1 MPRTTIT
8 SLFGTSP
15 VKPLQQHMEA
25 VLRCVHELAL
35 HRSRAAA
42 RTGTRARDQQGKIS
56 RLEQDADT
64 LKRELRLNLPRSL
77 FMPVS
82 RRDLLEVLRMQ
93 DYIANTAKD
102 VAGLIL
108 GRKMEIPEVIGAD
121 FLGFVKRGI
130 DASRQ
135 AQTAINELDE
145 LVETGF
151 HGNEVKLVE
160 SMIKTLDEIEGDA
173 DEIEV
178 RIRAGLLSVEKSH
191 APGGRDLPL
200 QGDRHGGET
209 GRLRTAGRQP
219 SRTDAGTLR
228 GSAWNSNTA

>member
-25 VLRCVHELAL
+25 VQICVNELVPFIEAVL
-35 HRSRAAA
+35 DKDWD
-42 RTGTRARDQQGKIS
+42 RAREQQGKIS
-56 RLEQDADT
+56 RLEQQADT

-102 VAGLIL
+102 VAGLML
-108 GRKMEIPEVIGAD
+108 GRRMEIPEHIGAD

-178 RIRAGLLSVEKSH
+178 RIRAGLLSVEKSLH
-191 APGGRDLPL
+191 PVDVVFLYKVIDTVGKLADYAQRVGS
-200 QGDRHGGET
+200 
-209 GRLRTAGRQP
+209 RLELMLAR
-219 SRTDAGTLR
+219 
-228 GSAWNSNTA
+228 

>member
-25 VLRCVHELAL
+25 VQLCVNELVPFIEAVL
-35 HRSRAAA
+35 DKDWD
-42 RTGTRARDQQGKIS
+42 RAREQQGKIS
-56 RLEQDADT
+56 RLEQQADT

-102 VAGLIL
+102 VAGLML
-108 GRKMEIPEVIGAD
+108 GRKMEIPGLIGAD
-121 FLGFVKRGI
+121 FLGFVKRSI

-151 HGNEVKLVE
+151 HGNEVRLVE

-178 RIRAGLLSVEKSH
+178 RIRAGLLSVEKSLH
-191 APGGRDLPL
+191 PVDVIFLYKVIDTVGKLADYAQRVGS
-200 QGDRHGGET
+200 
-209 GRLRTAGRQP
+209 RLELMLAR
-219 SRTDAGTLR
+219 
-228 GSAWNSNTA
+228 

>member
-25 VLRCVHELAL
+25 VQTCVNELVPFIEAVL
-35 HRSRAAA
+35 DKDWD
-42 RTGTRARDQQGKIS
+42 RAREQQGKIS
-56 RLEQDADT
+56 RLEQQADT

-102 VAGLIL
+102 VAGLML
-108 GRKMEIPEVIGAD
+108 GRKMEIPELIGAD

-151 HGNEVKLVE
+151 HGNEVRLVE

-173 DEIEV
+173 DALEV
-178 RIRAGLLSVEKSH
+178 RIRAGLLSVEKSLH
-191 APGGRDLPL
+191 PVDVVFLYKVIDTVGKLADYAQRVGS
-200 QGDRHGGET
+200 
-209 GRLRTAGRQP
+209 RLELMLAR
-219 SRTDAGTLR
+219 
-228 GSAWNSNTA
+228 

>member
-25 VLRCVHELAL
+25 VQTCVNELVPFIEAVL
-35 HRSRAAA
+35 DKDWD
-42 RTGTRARDQQGKIS
+42 RAREQQGKIS
-56 RLEQDADT
+56 RLEQQADT

-102 VAGLIL
+102 VAGLML
-108 GRKMEIPEVIGAD
+108 GRKMEIPVLIGGD

-151 HGNEVKLVE
+151 HGNEVRLVE

-173 DEIEV
+173 DALEV
-178 RIRAGLLSVEKSH
+178 RIRAGLLSVEKSLH
-191 APGGRDLPL
+191 PVDVVFLYKVIDTVGKLADYAQRVGS
-200 QGDRHGGET
+200 
-209 GRLRTAGRQP
+209 RLELMLAR
-219 SRTDAGTLR
+219 
-228 GSAWNSNTA
+228 

>member
-25 VLRCVHELAL
+25 VQICVNELVPFIEAVL
-35 HRSRAAA
+35 EKDWD
-42 RTGTRARDQQGKIS
+42 RAREQQGRIS
-56 RLEQDADT
+56 RLEQQADT

-102 VAGLIL
+102 VAGLML
-108 GRKMEIPEVIGAD
+108 GRRMEIPEHIGAD

-178 RIRAGLLSVEKSH
+178 RIRAGLLSVEKSLH
-191 APGGRDLPL
+191 PVDVVFLYKVIDTVGKLADYAQRVGS
-200 QGDRHGGET
+200 
-209 GRLRTAGRQP
+209 RLELMLAR
-219 SRTDAGTLR
+219 
-228 GSAWNSNTA
+228 

>member
-8 SLFGTSP
+8 SLFGSSP

-25 VLRCVHELAL
+25 VQRCVNELIPFIEAAL
-35 HRSRAAA
+35 RQDWDQA
-42 RTGTRARDQQGKIS
+42 RQLQLKIS
-56 RLEQDADT
+56 RLEQEADT

-102 VAGLIL
+102 VAGLML
-108 GRKMEIPEVIGAD
+108 GRKMVIPEHIGAD
-121 FLGFVKRGI
+121 FLGFVMRGI
-130 DASRQ
+130 DAARQ

-151 HGNEVKLVE
+151 HGNEVRLVE

-173 DEIEV
+173 DEIEI
-178 RIRAGLLSVEKSH
+178 RIRAGLLSVEKTLHPVDVIFLYKVIDTVGKLADYAQRVGS
-191 APGGRDLPL
+191 
-200 QGDRHGGET
+200 
-209 GRLRTAGRQP
+209 RLELMLAR
-219 SRTDAGTLR
+219 
-228 GSAWNSNTA
+228 

>member
-25 VLRCVHELAL
+25 VQICVNELVPFIEAVL
-35 HRSRAAA
+35 EKDWD
-42 RTGTRARDQQGKIS
+42 RAREQQGKIS
-56 RLEQDADT
+56 RLEQQADT

-77 FMPVS
+77 FMPMS

-102 VAGLIL
+102 VAGLML
-108 GRKMEIPEVIGAD
+108 GRKMEVPELIGAD

-151 HGNEVKLVE
+151 HGNEVRLVE

-178 RIRAGLLSVEKSH
+178 RIRAGLLSVEKSLH
-191 APGGRDLPL
+191 PVDVIFLYKVIDTVGKLADYAQRVGS
-200 QGDRHGGET
+200 
-209 GRLRTAGRQP
+209 RLELMLAR
-219 SRTDAGTLR
+219 
-228 GSAWNSNTA
+228 

>member
-25 VLRCVHELAL
+25 VQICVNELVPFIEAVL
-35 HRSRAAA
+35 EKDWD
-42 RTGTRARDQQGKIS
+42 RAREQQGKIS
-56 RLEQDADT
+56 RLEQQADT

-77 FMPVS
+77 FMPMS

-102 VAGLIL
+102 VAGLML
-108 GRKMEIPEVIGAD
+108 GRKMEVPELIGAD

-151 HGNEVKLVE
+151 HGNEVRLVE

-178 RIRAGLLSVEKSH
+178 RIRAGLLSVEKSLH
-191 APGGRDLPL
+191 PVDVVFLYKVIDTVGKLADYAQRVGS
-200 QGDRHGGET
+200 
-209 GRLRTAGRQP
+209 RLELMLAR
-219 SRTDAGTLR
+219 
-228 GSAWNSNTA
+228 

>member
-25 VLRCVHELAL
+25 VQLCVNELVPFIEAVL
-35 HRSRAAA
+35 EKDWN
-42 RTGTRARDQQGKIS
+42 RAREQQGKIS
-56 RLEQDADT
+56 RLEQQADT

-102 VAGLIL
+102 VAGLML
-108 GRKMEIPEVIGAD
+108 GRKMEIPGLIGTD
-121 FLGFVKRGI
+121 FLGFVKRSI

-151 HGNEVKLVE
+151 HGNEVRLVE

-178 RIRAGLLSVEKSH
+178 RIRAGLLSVEKTLHPVDVIFLYKVIDTVGKLADYAQRVGS
-191 APGGRDLPL
+191 
-200 QGDRHGGET
+200 
-209 GRLRTAGRQP
+209 RLELMLAR
-219 SRTDAGTLR
+219 
-228 GSAWNSNTA
+228 

>member
-25 VLRCVHELAL
+25 VQICVNELVPFIEAVLRNDWD
-35 HRSRAAA
+35 
-42 RTGTRARDQQGKIS
+42 RAREQQGKIS
-56 RLEQDADT
+56 RLEQQADT

-102 VAGLIL
+102 VAGLML
-108 GRKMEIPEVIGAD
+108 GRKMEVPELIGAD

-151 HGNEVKLVE
+151 HGNEVRLVE

-178 RIRAGLLSVEKSH
+178 RIRAGLLSVEKSLH
-191 APGGRDLPL
+191 PVDVVFLYKVIDTVGKLADYAQRVGS
-200 QGDRHGGET
+200 
-209 GRLRTAGRQP
+209 RLEVMLAR
-219 SRTDAGTLR
+219 
-228 GSAWNSNTA
+228 

>member
-25 VLRCVHELAL
+25 VQTCVNELVPFIEAVLRNDWD
-35 HRSRAAA
+35 
-42 RTGTRARDQQGKIS
+42 RAREQQGRIS
-56 RLEQDADT
+56 RLEQQADT

-102 VAGLIL
+102 VAGLML
-108 GRKMEIPEVIGAD
+108 GRKMEIPELIGAD

-130 DASRQ
+130 DAARQ

-151 HGNEVKLVE
+151 HGNEVRLVE

-173 DEIEV
+173 DDLEV
-178 RIRAGLLSVEKSH
+178 RIRAGLLSVEKSLH
-191 APGGRDLPL
+191 PVDVIFLYKVIDTVGKLADYAQRVGS
-200 QGDRHGGET
+200 
-209 GRLRTAGRQP
+209 RLEVMLAR
-219 SRTDAGTLR
+219 
-228 GSAWNSNTA
+228 

>member
-25 VLRCVHELAL
+25 VQRCVNELVPFIEAVL
-35 HRSRAAA
+35 AKDWD
-42 RTGTRARDQQGKIS
+42 RAREQQHRIS
-56 RLEQDADT
+56 RLEQEADT

-102 VAGLIL
+102 VAGLML
-108 GRKMEIPEVIGAD
+108 GRKMEIPELIGPD

-130 DASRQ
+130 DAARQ

-151 HGNEVKLVE
+151 HGNEVRLVE

-173 DEIEV
+173 DDIEV
-178 RIRAGLLSVEKSH
+178 RIRAGLLSVEKTLHPVDVIFLYKVIDTVGKLADYAQRVGS
-191 APGGRDLPL
+191 
-200 QGDRHGGET
+200 
-209 GRLRTAGRQP
+209 RLELMLAR
-219 SRTDAGTLR
+219 
-228 GSAWNSNTA
+228 

>member
-25 VLRCVHELAL
+25 VQTCVNELVPFIEAVLRNDWD
-35 HRSRAAA
+35 
-42 RTGTRARDQQGKIS
+42 RAREQQGKIA
-56 RLEQDADT
+56 RLEQQADT

-102 VAGLIL
+102 VAGLML
-108 GRKMEIPEVIGAD
+108 GRKMEVPEVIGAD

-178 RIRAGLLSVEKSH
+178 RIRAGLLSVEKSLH
-191 APGGRDLPL
+191 PVDVVFLYKVIDTVGKLADYAQRVGS
-200 QGDRHGGET
+200 
-209 GRLRTAGRQP
+209 RLELMLAR
-219 SRTDAGTLR
+219 
-228 GSAWNSNTA
+228 

>member
-25 VLRCVHELAL
+25 VQRCVNELVPFIEAVL
-35 HRSRAAA
+35 EHDWE
-42 RTGTRARDQQGKIS
+42 RAREQQGRIS
-56 RLEQDADT
+56 RLEQEADT

-102 VAGLIL
+102 VAGLML

-130 DASRQ
+130 DAARQ

-160 SMIKTLDEIEGDA
+160 SMIKTLDEIEGNA
-173 DEIEV
+173 DELEV
-178 RIRAGLLSVEKSH
+178 RIRAGLLSVEKSLH
-191 APGGRDLPL
+191 PVDVVFLYKVIDTVGKLADYAQRVGS
-200 QGDRHGGET
+200 
-209 GRLRTAGRQP
+209 RLELMLAR
-219 SRTDAGTLR
+219 
-228 GSAWNSNTA
+228 

>member
-25 VLRCVHELAL
+25 VQICVNELVPFIEAVL
-35 HRSRAAA
+35 DKDWD
-42 RTGTRARDQQGKIS
+42 RAREQQGRIS
-56 RLEQDADT
+56 RLEQQADT

-102 VAGLIL
+102 VAGLML
-108 GRKMEIPEVIGAD
+108 GRRMEIPEHIGAD

-178 RIRAGLLSVEKSH
+178 RIRAGLLSVEKSLH
-191 APGGRDLPL
+191 PVDVVFLYKVIDTVGKLADYAQRVGS
-200 QGDRHGGET
+200 
-209 GRLRTAGRQP
+209 RLELMLAR
-219 SRTDAGTLR
+219 
-228 GSAWNSNTA
+228 

>member
-25 VLRCVHELAL
+25 VLRCVHELAPFVEAVL
-35 HRSRAAA
+35 QHDW
-42 RTGTRARDQQGKIS
+42 TRAREQQGRIS

-64 LKRELRLNLPRSL
+64 LKRELRLHLPRSL

-102 VAGLIL
+102 IAGLIL
-108 GRKMEIPEVIGAD
+108 GRKMEIPEVIGQD
-121 FLGFVKRGI
+121 FLHFVRRSI
-130 DASRQ
+130 DAAVQ

-160 SMIKTLDEIEGDA
+160 SMIKTLDDIEGDA
-173 DEIEV
+173 DDLEV
-178 RIRAGLLSVEKSH
+178 RIRAGLFQIEKSM
-191 APGGRDLPL
+191 PPIDVIFLYKVI
-200 QGDRHGGET
+200 DTVGELANYAQRV
-209 GRLRTAGRQP
+209 GSRLELMLAR
-219 SRTDAGTLR
+219 
-228 GSAWNSNTA
+228 